1 MPVTR
6 TRKPTEVR
14 RREIAEA
21 VLRVIG
27 QQGATSLTA
36 ATIAAQVGITPGA
49 LFRHFTSLED
59 ILEAAVERAVEQV
72 AATFPDPGGAP
83 VDRLMAI
90 AAARVDLLARN
101 GGIAWLLLSDPV
113 YLTLPERAL
122 RHLGDLVTRSRKF
135 LLEAIRAGAR
145 DGTIRSDVAPE
156 VLLVLFTGT
165 VHAIVGTA
173 GVHRRG
179 RQPTPARVL
188 EALRMLLSPISP
200 TTRKND
206 DDNC

>member
-1 MPVTR
+1 MSATR

-27 QQGATSLTA
+27 QQGASSITA
-36 ATIAAQVGITPGA
+36 ATIAAEVGITPGA
-49 LFRHFTSLED
+49 LYRHFTSLD
-59 ILEAAVERAVEQV
+59 DMLEAAVERAVEQV
-72 AATFPDPGGAP
+72 AETFPDPGCAP
-83 VDRLMAI
+83 FDRLMAI
-90 AAARVDLLARN
+90 AAARIDLFALN
-101 GGIAWLLLSDPV
+101 GGIAWLLLSDQV

-122 RHLGDLVTRSRKF
+122 AHLGDLVRRSRKF
-135 LLEAIRAGAR
+135 LLEAIRQGAQ
-145 DGTIRSDVAPE
+145 DGTIRCDVAPE
-156 VLLVLFTGT
+156 VLLVLFSGT

-188 EALRMLLSPISP
+188 EALRLLLSPMSP
-200 TTRKND
+200 TTRKTP
-206 DDNC
+206 

>member
-1 MPVTR
+1 MSATR

-27 QQGATSLTA
+27 QQGASSITA
-36 ATIAAQVGITPGA
+36 ATIAAEVGITPGA
-49 LFRHFTSLED
+49 LYRHFTSID
-59 ILEAAVERAVEQV
+59 AMLEAAVERAVEQV
-72 AATFPDPGGAP
+72 AGTFPDPCGAP
-83 VDRLMAI
+83 IDRLMAI
-90 AAARVDLLARN
+90 AAARIDLFASN
-101 GGIAWLLLSDPV
+101 GGIAWLLLSDQV

-122 RHLGDLVTRSRKF
+122 EHLGRLVRRSRKF
-135 LLEAIRAGAR
+135 LLETIRAGAR
-145 DGTIRSDVAPE
+145 DGTIRCDVAPE

-179 RQPTPARVL
+179 RQPPPARVL
-188 EALRMLLSPISP
+188 EALCLLLSPISP
-200 TTRKND
+200 TTRKQR
-206 DDNC
+206 

>member
-1 MPVTR
+1 MSATR

-27 QQGATSLTA
+27 QQGASSITA
-36 ATIAAQVGITPGA
+36 ATIAAEVGITPGA
-49 LFRHFTSLED
+49 LYRHFTSLD
-59 ILEAAVERAVEQV
+59 DMLEAAVERAVEQV
-72 AATFPDPGGAP
+72 AATFPDPGCAP
-83 VDRLMAI
+83 FDRLMAI
-90 AAARVDLLARN
+90 AAARIDLFARN
-101 GGIAWLLLSDPV
+101 GGIAWLLLSDQV

-122 RHLGDLVTRSRKF
+122 EHLGLLVRRSRKF

-145 DGTIRSDVAPE
+145 DGTIRCDVAPE
-156 VLLVLFTGT
+156 VLLVLFSGT

-179 RQPTPARVL
+179 QQPTPARVL
-188 EALRMLLSPISP
+188 AALRLLLSPMSP
-200 TTRKND
+200 TTRKTP
-206 DDNC
+206 